1 MAEKKAQAIKRDIH
15 HLDASDQAVG
25 RLATQVATLLRGKN
39 KASYLPHID
48 AGDIVEVKN
57 IKNLK
62 FTGKKLEQK
71 EYKSYSGYLGGL
83 KTKKMSQV
91 MKSNPGDVLVRAVKQ
106 MLPNTK
112 LRPAMMKRL
121 IIK

>member
-1 MAEKKAQAIKRDIH
+1 MADKKAQPIKRAIH
-15 HLDASDQAVG
+15 HLDAEGQAAG
-25 RLATQVATLLRGKN
+25 RLATQIAILLRGKN

-57 IKNLK
+57 VKLMK

-83 KTKKMSQV
+83 KRKKLSVV
-91 MKSNPGDVLVRAVKQ
+91 MKTKPAEVLQRAVKQ
-106 MLPNTK
+106 MLPPTK